1 MTDLP
6 LSKYLDP
13 QDDEALQ
20 EELVVVDR
28 AFTTASEQHP
38 ARRWEYAMAL
48 RALRTWETV
57 VGHDAHRITD
67 VGGSGS
73 PFRWMI
79 PHDHD
84 LTLIDPAEPYTPQ
97 DLASYLRHGVRA
109 PDGWYQPILQEAV
122 FCLSV
127 LEHVEDLDAFLY
139 HLSCLTAPG
148 VLLFLTM
155 DACDC
160 PSHDADMEVP
170 SVPDPHHFH
179 WMRRRMFGHR
189 DVRYVCEQLG
199 QYQFQILGT
208 ANTQWPGPQVYD
220 YSFFSLALIK
230 RS

>member
-48 RALRTWETV
+48 RALSMWREGKDYRLPQTL
-57 VGHDAHRITD
+57 TD
-67 VGGSGS
+67 VGGAGS
-73 PFRWMI
+73 PFVAML
-79 PHDHD
+79 HDPQLFGPFHPIGI
-84 LTLIDPAEPYTPQ
+84 IDPNLNET
-97 DLASYLRHGVRA
+97 LAHA
-109 PDGWYQPILQEAV
+109 LQEPPQLQQAV

-127 LEHVEDLDAFLY
+127 LEHVEDLDQFLY
-139 HLSCLTAPG
+139 HLGCLTAPG
-148 VLLFLTM
+148 GLLFLTM

>member
-1 MTDLP
+1 MSDLP

-28 AFTTASEQHP
+28 FFTTASEQHP

-48 RALRTWETV
+48 RAYQTWAQVDYDQYGHANRTH
-57 VGHDAHRITD
+57 GARLAD
-67 VGGSGS
+67 VGGAGS
-73 PFRWMI
+73 PFSDMI
-79 PHDHD
+79 VEITGGNAPR
-84 LTLIDPAEPYTPQ
+84 LIDPSVNHA
-97 DLASYLRHGVRA
+97 LAQVIRYASLTSC
-109 PDGWYQPILQEAV
+109 V

-127 LEHVEDLDAFLY
+127 LEHVEDLDQFLY

-148 VLLFLTM
+148 GLLFLTM

-160 PSHDADMEVP
+160 PSHDVDMEVP